1 MDPIT
6 GIAIGGGLLS
16 GIGNYFGGKE
26 QNKINERMQRETN
39 AINQAMAR
47 EQMAFQERMSNTA
60 HQRESAD
67 LLAAGLNPILSG
79 MGGSGASSPSG
90 ASSTAVAPRST
101 MGDVLKDSMNS
112 GLTMA
117 STMSDL
123 NMKNAATSKA
133 LAETANTLEQ
143 AKVINNNITSGRISN
158 EIAEGTKFDVMRSQ
172 AFSAKKMASDA
183 AKAHH
188 SAQREGVALTVDKAD
203 MGRAVQQSEQDKDY
217 LPYDNIIKRVGS
229 ALDTVT
235 SAINIP
241 RMLTRP
247 TVRPNSP
254 AEKRALE
261 KAGRKGLKVK

>member
-1 MDPIT
+1 MDPAT
-6 GIAIGGGLLS
+6 AAIGIGAIS

-26 QNKINERMQRETN
+26 QNKSNERMQRETN

-47 EQMAFQERMSNTA
+47 EQMAFQERMSNSA

-79 MGGSGASSPSG
+79 MGGSGSSTPGG

-101 MGDVLKDSMNS
+101 MGDVLRDSINS
-112 GLTMA
+112 GA
-117 STMSDL
+117 SLANTASDL

-143 AKVINNNITSGRISN
+143 AKVISNNITSGRISN
-158 EIAEGTKFDVMRSQ
+158 EIAEGTKFATIDSQ
-172 AFSAKKMASDA
+172 HSSARKLQSDA
-183 AKAHH
+183 DKARL
-188 SAQREGVALTVDKAD
+188 SAQRESVALTAEKAD
-203 MGRAVQQSEQDKDY
+203 LPRSVEQSEKDRDF

-247 TVRPNSP
+247 TVKPGTR

-261 KAGRKGLKVK
+261 NAGKKGLKVK